1 MKNNDIAENVNEKVI
16 NFTNSTR
23 KNEFDKL
30 MKKNK
35 ISYDFKIPFKANKK
49 TYKMSLLFQSTLF
62 MFNKYYSRKNPVNTG
77 AVLNIIEH
85 DDFDP
90 YTKSIKNIPD
100 FLLTYLFV
108 FLSTEDHLRQ
118 RRVYLAVKSKRNLNL
133 VKKDFTCYFNTYYKN
148 DYNKFYTDIYRLVK
162 ELYLIQHPLLN
173 QDKMETFL
181 ADVSLAFIMDRSN
194 ASLSNTI
201 NPKTDANKIK
211 PQILRDIAYLPFISY
226 QYCSKDVGSM
236 TYPLKTIFTNYEY
249 FNINTILK
257 HSDFIFEKDQLKKYQ
272 YCYEATKVF
281 LHYYNFVSSY
291 DKRITILSNDT
302 ATAKRLATNIIECLS
317 DFEILFID
325 EQQEQ
330 TLTSFF
336 YKIEDDML
344 LFRLKSILTKFKM
357 HNIMNS
363 NTHNDKIYR
372 KQRI

>member
-1 MKNNDIAENVNEKVI
+1 MKNNDIVENIKDQVI

-30 MKKNK
+30 MKKNN
-35 ISYDFKIPFKANKK
+35 IPYDFKIPFKANKK
-49 TYKMSLLFQSTLF
+49 TYKISLLFQSTLF
-62 MFNKYYSRKNPVNTG
+62 MFNKYYDRKNPVNTG

-90 YTKSIKNIPD
+90 YTQSIKNIPD
-100 FLLTYLFV
+100 FLFTYLFV
-108 FLSTEDHLRQ
+108 FLSTEEHLRQ
-118 RRVYLAVKSKRNLNL
+118 RRTYLAVKSKRNLHL
-133 VKKDFTCYFNTYYKN
+133 VKEDFKCYFNIYYNN
-148 DYNKFYTDIYRLVK
+148 DYNKFYTDIFNLAH

-173 QDKMETFL
+173 QYKMEIFL

-194 ASLSNTI
+194 ASISNTI
-201 NPKTDANKIK
+201 NPKTDANKIE
-211 PQILRDIAYLPFISY
+211 PNILRNIAYLPFKSY

-272 YCYEATKVF
+272 YCYEAAKVF

-291 DKRITILSNDT
+291 DKRITILNNDT
-302 ATAKRLATNIIECLS
+302 ATAKRLATNVIECLS

-344 LFRLKSILTKFKM
+344 VFRLKSLLTKFKM

>member
-1 MKNNDIAENVNEKVI
+1 MKNNDIVENIKDQVI

-30 MKKNK
+30 MKKNN
-35 ISYDFKIPFKANKK
+35 IPYDFKIPFKANKK
-49 TYKMSLLFQSTLF
+49 TYKISLLFQSTLF
-62 MFNKYYSRKNPVNTG
+62 MFNKYYDRKNPVNTG

-90 YTKSIKNIPD
+90 YTQSIKNIPD
-100 FLLTYLFV
+100 FLFTYLFV
-108 FLSTEDHLRQ
+108 FLSTEEHLRQ
-118 RRVYLAVKSKRNLNL
+118 RRTYLAVKSKRNLHL
-133 VKKDFTCYFNTYYKN
+133 VKEDFKCYFNIYYNN
-148 DYNKFYTDIYRLVK
+148 DYNKFYTDIFNLAH

-173 QDKMETFL
+173 QYKMEIFL

-194 ASLSNTI
+194 ASISNTI
-201 NPKTDANKIK
+201 NPKTDANKIE
-211 PQILRDIAYLPFISY
+211 PNILRNIAYLPFKSY

-272 YCYEATKVF
+272 YCYEAAKVF

-291 DKRITILSNDT
+291 DKRITILNNDT

-344 LFRLKSILTKFKM
+344 VFRLKSLLTKFKM

>member
-1 MKNNDIAENVNEKVI
+1 MKNNDIAENIKEQVI

-30 MKKNK
+30 MKKNN
-35 ISYDFKIPFKANKK
+35 IPYDFKIPLKANKK

-62 MFNKYYSRKNPVNTG
+62 MFDKYYSRKNPVNTG

-85 DDFDP
+85 DNFDP

-100 FLLTYLFV
+100 FLFTYLFV
-108 FLSTEDHLRQ
+108 FLSTEGHLRQ
-118 RRVYLAVKSKRNLNL
+118 RRTYLAVKSKRNLHL
-133 VKKDFTCYFNTYYKN
+133 VKEDFTCYFNTYYKN
-148 DYNKFYTDIYRLVK
+148 DYNRFYTDISILVK

-173 QDKMETFL
+173 QDKMEIFL
-181 ADVSLAFIMDRSN
+181 ADISLAFIMDRSN

-257 HSDFIFEKDQLKKYQ
+257 HSDFIFEKDPLKKYQ
-272 YCYEATKVF
+272 YCYEAAKLF
-281 LHYYNFVSSY
+281 LYYYKSVSSY
-291 DKRITILSNDT
+291 DKRITISADDT
-302 ATAKRLATNIIECLS
+302 KIAKIVATNIIECLS
-317 DFEILFID
+317 YFESLFIN
-325 EQQEQ
+325 EQQEN
-330 TLTSFF
+330 TLISLF
-336 YKIEDDML
+336 YQINDDIL
-344 LFRLKSILTKFKM
+344 TFRLKSLITKFKM
-357 HNIMNS
+357 YNIISNS
-363 NTHNDKIYR
+363 SNANTIQR

>member
-1 MKNNDIAENVNEKVI
+1 MKNNDIVENIKDQVI

-30 MKKNK
+30 MKKNN
-35 ISYDFKIPFKANKK
+35 IPYDFKIPFKANKK
-49 TYKMSLLFQSTLF
+49 TYKISLLFQSTLF
-62 MFNKYYSRKNPVNTG
+62 MFNKYYDRKNPVNTG

-90 YTKSIKNIPD
+90 YTQSIKNIPD
-100 FLLTYLFV
+100 FLFTYLFV
-108 FLSTEDHLRQ
+108 FLSTEEHLRQ
-118 RRVYLAVKSKRNLNL
+118 RRTYLAVKSKRNLHL
-133 VKKDFTCYFNTYYKN
+133 VKEDFKCYFNIYYNN
-148 DYNKFYTDIYRLVK
+148 DYNKFYTDIFNLAH

-173 QDKMETFL
+173 QYKMEIFL

-194 ASLSNTI
+194 ASISNTI
-201 NPKTDANKIK
+201 NPKTDANKIE
-211 PQILRDIAYLPFISY
+211 PNILRNIAYLPFKSY

-272 YCYEATKVF
+272 YCYEAAKVF

-291 DKRITILSNDT
+291 DKRITILNNDT
-302 ATAKRLATNIIECLS
+302 ATAKRLATNIVECLS

-344 LFRLKSILTKFKM
+344 VFRLKSLLTKFKM

>member
-1 MKNNDIAENVNEKVI
+1 MKNNDIVENIKDQVI

-30 MKKNK
+30 MKKNN
-35 ISYDFKIPFKANKK
+35 IPYDFKIPFKANKK
-49 TYKMSLLFQSTLF
+49 TYKISLLFQSTLF
-62 MFNKYYSRKNPVNTG
+62 MFNKYYDRKNPVNTG

-90 YTKSIKNIPD
+90 YTQSIKNIPD
-100 FLLTYLFV
+100 FLFTYLFV
-108 FLSTEDHLRQ
+108 FLSTEEHLRQ
-118 RRVYLAVKSKRNLNL
+118 RRTYLAVKSKRNLHL
-133 VKKDFTCYFNTYYKN
+133 VKEDFKCYFNIYYNN
-148 DYNKFYTDIYRLVK
+148 DYNKFYTDIFNLAH

-173 QDKMETFL
+173 QYKMEIFL

-194 ASLSNTI
+194 ASISNTI
-201 NPKTDANKIK
+201 NPKTDANKIE
-211 PQILRDIAYLPFISY
+211 PNILRNIAYLPFKSY

-272 YCYEATKVF
+272 YCYEAAKVF

-291 DKRITILSNDT
+291 DKRITILNNDT

-344 LFRLKSILTKFKM
+344 VFRLKSLLTKFKM

-363 NTHNDKIYR
+363 NTYNDKIYR

>member
-1 MKNNDIAENVNEKVI
+1 MKNNDIVESIKDQVI

-30 MKKNK
+30 MKKNN
-35 ISYDFKIPFKANKK
+35 IPYDFKIPFKANKK
-49 TYKMSLLFQSTLF
+49 TYKISLLFQSTLF
-62 MFNKYYSRKNPVNTG
+62 MFNKYYDRKNPVNTG

-90 YTKSIKNIPD
+90 YTQSIKNIPD
-100 FLLTYLFV
+100 FLFTYLFV
-108 FLSTEDHLRQ
+108 FLSTEEHLRQ
-118 RRVYLAVKSKRNLNL
+118 RRTYLAVKSKRNLHL
-133 VKKDFTCYFNTYYKN
+133 VKEDFKCYFNIYYNN
-148 DYNKFYTDIYRLVK
+148 DYNKFYTDIFNLAH

-173 QDKMETFL
+173 QYKMEIFL

-194 ASLSNTI
+194 ASISNTI
-201 NPKTDANKIK
+201 NPKTDANKIE
-211 PQILRDIAYLPFISY
+211 PNILRNIAYLPFKSY

-272 YCYEATKVF
+272 YCYEAAKVF

-291 DKRITILSNDT
+291 DKRITILNNDT
-302 ATAKRLATNIIECLS
+302 ATAKRLATNVIECLS

-344 LFRLKSILTKFKM
+344 VFRLKSLLTKFKM

>member
-1 MKNNDIAENVNEKVI
+1 MKNNDIVGNIKDQVI

-30 MKKNK
+30 MKKNN
-35 ISYDFKIPFKANKK
+35 IPYDFKIPFKANKK
-49 TYKMSLLFQSTLF
+49 TYKISLLFQSTLF
-62 MFNKYYSRKNPVNTG
+62 MFNKYYDRKNPVNTG

-90 YTKSIKNIPD
+90 YTQSIKNIPD
-100 FLLTYLFV
+100 FLFTYLFV
-108 FLSTEDHLRQ
+108 FLSTEEHLRQ
-118 RRVYLAVKSKRNLNL
+118 RRTYLAVKSKRNLHL
-133 VKKDFTCYFNTYYKN
+133 VKEDFKCYFNIYYNN
-148 DYNKFYTDIYRLVK
+148 DYNKFYTDIFNLAH

-173 QDKMETFL
+173 QYKMEIFL

-194 ASLSNTI
+194 ASISNTI
-201 NPKTDANKIK
+201 NPKTDANKIE
-211 PQILRDIAYLPFISY
+211 PNILRNIAYLPFKSY

-272 YCYEATKVF
+272 YCYEAAKVF

-291 DKRITILSNDT
+291 DKRITILNNDT
-302 ATAKRLATNIIECLS
+302 ATAKRLATNVIECLS

-344 LFRLKSILTKFKM
+344 VFRLKSLLTKFKM

>member
-1 MKNNDIAENVNEKVI
+1 MKNNDIVGNIKDQVI

-30 MKKNK
+30 MKKNN
-35 ISYDFKIPFKANKK
+35 IPYDFKIPFKANKK
-49 TYKMSLLFQSTLF
+49 TYKISLLFQSTLF
-62 MFNKYYSRKNPVNTG
+62 MFNKYYDRKNPVNTG

-90 YTKSIKNIPD
+90 YTQSIKNIPD
-100 FLLTYLFV
+100 FLFTYLFV
-108 FLSTEDHLRQ
+108 FLSTEEHLRQ
-118 RRVYLAVKSKRNLNL
+118 RRTYLAVKSKRNLHL
-133 VKKDFTCYFNTYYKN
+133 VKEDFKCYFKIYYNN
-148 DYNKFYTDIYRLVK
+148 DYNKFYTDIFNLAH

-173 QDKMETFL
+173 QYKMEIFL

-194 ASLSNTI
+194 ASISNTI
-201 NPKTDANKIK
+201 NPKTDANKIE
-211 PQILRDIAYLPFISY
+211 PNILRNIAYLPFKSY

-272 YCYEATKVF
+272 YCYEAAKVF

-291 DKRITILSNDT
+291 DKRITILNNDT

-344 LFRLKSILTKFKM
+344 VFRLKSLLTKFKM

>member
-1 MKNNDIAENVNEKVI
+1 MKNNDIVGNIKDQVI

-30 MKKNK
+30 MKKNN
-35 ISYDFKIPFKANKK
+35 IPYDFKIPFKANKK
-49 TYKMSLLFQSTLF
+49 TYKISLLFQSTLF
-62 MFNKYYSRKNPVNTG
+62 MFNKYYDRKNPVNTE

-90 YTKSIKNIPD
+90 YTQSIKNIPD
-100 FLLTYLFV
+100 FLFTYLFV
-108 FLSTEDHLRQ
+108 FLSTEGHLRQ
-118 RRVYLAVKSKRNLNL
+118 RHTYLAVKSKRNLHL
-133 VKKDFTCYFNTYYKN
+133 VKEDFKCYFNIYYNN
-148 DYNKFYTDIYRLVK
+148 DYNKFYTDIFNLAH

-173 QDKMETFL
+173 QYKMEIFL

-194 ASLSNTI
+194 ASISNTI
-201 NPKTDANKIK
+201 NPKTDANKIE
-211 PQILRDIAYLPFISY
+211 PNILRNIAYLPFKSY
-226 QYCSKDVGSM
+226 QYCSKDFGSM

-272 YCYEATKVF
+272 YCYEAAKVF

-291 DKRITILSNDT
+291 DKRITILHNDT
-302 ATAKRLATNIIECLS
+302 ATAKRLATNVIECLS

-344 LFRLKSILTKFKM
+344 VFRLKSLLTKFKM

>member
-118 RRVYLAVKSKRNLNL
+118 RRTYLGIKSKRNLHL
-133 VKKDFTCYFNTYYKN
+133 VKEDFTCYFNTYYKN